1 MASVRKT
8 NGSYQAQVRI
18 GSASKLASVLLKAEA
33 RLAAGEEASLYLSL
47 KAYGR
52 CMPMDMANAVV
63 ERRSVELVIGSRTLM
78 RSFCVFLLI
87 F

>member
-1 MASVRKT
+1 MASIRKR

-47 KAYGR
+47 KASGR
-52 CMPMDMANAVV
+52 YMPMDMANAVV